1 MAHLPLAA
9 DRPLER
15 LPDLA
20 HVQGQEVA
28 RRALEVA
35 AAGGH
40 SLLLVGPMGWGKTTL
55 ARCLPG
61 LLPPLK
67 EGKPAPAGEGS
78 APDGAEPATAS
89 ATGTRTGTNLPGVRP
104 VRSLPFTVRPR
115 EVTEEVQLARGGVLL
130 LDDVPAFDR
139 RALHALAEAM
149 DAERFLLVATMR
161 TCPCGRLGDSLVAC
175 ECTPREVKRYW
186 SKVEAA
192 ILERFE
198 IVAEVAAVRLR
209 DLAAQPPGEPT
220 AAVAVRVAR
229 AQDIQHR
236 RNGGRLNATLDLAEV
251 VRHCSLDAPSQR
263 LLTGAQQRL
272 GLSARA
278 VLAAV
283 RVARTIADLAGAEAI
298 GPAHVAEAVQYRG
311 ELRREPG

>member
-1 MAHLPLAA
+1 M
-9 DRPLER
+9 
-15 LPDLA
+15 
-20 HVQGQEVA
+20 
-28 RRALEVA
+28 A

-61 LLPPLK
+61 LLLPTV
-67 EGKPAPAGEGS
+67 EGAREGETS
-78 APDGAEPATAS
+78 S
-89 ATGTRTGTNLPGVRP
+89 RP

-149 DAERFLLVATMR
+149 DAERLAVVATMR
-161 TCPCGRLGDSLVAC
+161 PCPCGRLGDSLVAC

-186 SKVEAA
+186 SKVEST

-209 DLAAQPPGEPT
+209 DLAAQPPGEPS